1 MADEMDG
8 KIRQISDMLNSQEA
22 QEGIRQLFNS
32 INRTSEPDVET
43 DDEDYEKK
51 QNLMVSPGELSLR
64 NSDWFGDMQDLLSKV
79 GSIEDSRM
87 KLLRS
92 IQPFLNPHRKERCTT
107 CLNVLKIA
115 GMLRVFTNNSGRL
128 L

>member
-32 INRTSEPDVET
+32 INRTSEPNVET

-51 QNLMVSPGELSLR
+51 QNLMVSPGNCHCVILIGLGYAR
-64 NSDWFGDMQDLLSKV
+64 FA
-79 GSIEDSRM
+79 
-87 KLLRS
+87 
-92 IQPFLNPHRKERCTT
+92 IQ
-107 CLNVLKIA
+107 
-115 GMLRVFTNNSGRL
+115 GW
-128 L
+128 